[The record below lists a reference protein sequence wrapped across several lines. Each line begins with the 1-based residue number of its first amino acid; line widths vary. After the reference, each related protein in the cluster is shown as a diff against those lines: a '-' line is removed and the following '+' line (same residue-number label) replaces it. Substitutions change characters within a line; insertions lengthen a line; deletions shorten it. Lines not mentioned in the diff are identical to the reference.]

1 MGKYGPT
8 IKQIRTSKNITL
20 KETYIGILSKSFAI
34 DFEKGMYD
42 IKFSKML
49 EILNRIMVSPEEMI
63 FIHNKYKLSKLDN
76 IMENIN
82 TNNLKTSCKYIT
94 KKLENINKTINHN
107 DTKTNLKYM
116 QLTLLKN
123 INLKENI
130 LKKEECKKAKQ
141 YIKKYLFATESW
153 TLEEIKIFSDMNFIF
168 DEDRTEL
175 FILAWENMEKY
186 KNYPNFKINLSHLLI
201 NNIYYL
207 FIEKE
212 YNIIK
217 SVIKRLKEIT
227 EDITMLHWNVLTM
240 YFEGIYL
247 YIVNKEEKGIIKIN
261 EAKKILYLTNQFEM
275 INMLNECFNVI
286 KNKKQ

>member
-1 MGKYGPT
+1 MEKYGPT

-20 KETYIGILSKSFAI
+20 KETYSGILSKSFAI

-49 EILNRIMVSPEEMI
+49 EVLNRIMISADEMI
-63 FIHNKYKLSKLDN
+63 FIHNNYHLVNLDN
-76 IMENIN
+76 IITNIN
-82 TNNLKTSCKYIT
+82 TNNLKTSYKYI
-94 KKLENINKTINHN
+94 NKELKSIDESFFYK

-123 INLKENI
+123 INLKEKI
-130 LKKEECKKAKQ
+130 LEKEECKKAKQ
-141 YIKKYLFATESW
+141 YIKNYLFKTESW

-168 DEDRTEL
+168 DKDRTEF
-175 FILAWENMEKY
+175 FIMAWENVEKY
-186 KNYPNFKINLSHLLI
+186 KNYPDFKIILSHLLI
-201 NNIYYL
+201 NNLYYL

-212 YNIIK
+212 YTIIK

-227 EDITMLHWNVLTM
+227 DDITMLHWNVITM

-247 YIVNKEEKGIIKIN
+247 YSKNKEEKRINKIK
-261 EAKKILYLTNQFEM
+261 EAEKILYLTKQFEI
-275 INMLNECFNVI
+275 INQLNECFNII